1 MQKILSPFSTP
12 ILWNTLFKNLL
23 IPNNILREV
32 EKNLNLKRNKTF
44 ILTFQQNPCKQ
55 IKPWKIFFARTG
67 IGVRKGPFAHLL
79 FGKFEEKLENLTK
92 NLVFELLYWKWV
104 TNLSKNCKI

>member
-55 IKPWKIFFARTG
+55 IEPWKIFFLPVPALASGRG
-67 IGVRKGPFAHLL
+67 HLL
-79 FGKFEEKLENLTK
+79 TCFLANLRK
-92 NLVFELLYWKWV
+92 SWK
-104 TNLSKNCKI
+104 T